1 VFVRQYGDLYDHFPI
16 DLSSG
21 GRQAVPLASAS
32 DLNNNVT
39 GEGYLLYDGEVG
51 TFTAGLIVTGATS
64 GATAEVL
71 AATTWTGEGILTL
84 GHVKGVFQNNE
95 ATSTGSG
102 VVNGT
107 IGYEYVAYSS
117 EAGGGFA
124 VGNTITGVT
133 SGATGTLRGI
143 QDDGTTGKLVIE
155 PSGAGIA
162 LDYESGENLQVSGTT
177 RGVADADA
185 TRSVVAFNDIKVWFV
200 NKSISHGAVT
210 GPGFTVGETVT
221 GGTSSATGV
230 FLDTTG
236 GVMHIGNNSS
246 GTFANGE
253 VITGGTSGS
262 TTTTSSVVSAD
273 YQLDFAFTQGSDN
286 PYSVVINCAGRPM
299 AEVYEWLKY
308 VTRESANS
316 TDQINYVTMY
326 PLNNNLVVAHDGEEY
341 IAARYAPDTV
351 FTPVKAAPF
360 GTFAGG
366 KFFGAR
372 GVWVYNMANA
382 DIQAFQLIDSN
393 GTTQTPPNFQNITIT
408 NLVSG
413 DRVMVA
419 RTSSGTTVDKAV
431 FTSNANNSAGDS
443 TFEVNETIPSDTP
456 DSGVIRI
463 VDTSDTSLSRET
475 RYTYTGW
482 TNTGQSQFT
491 GVSPVLD
498 RTYATGSDT
507 AYVPYI
513 DTTASGTSAQV
524 TVIYSAD
531 RPVVARIR
539 RYNGAGDSILPFQT
553 TGSFSSTGYSAVTI
567 RTDDTIVT

>member
-1 VFVRQYGDLYDHFPI
+1 MD
-16 DLSSG
+16 
-21 GRQAVPLASAS
+21 
-32 DLNNNVT
+32 
-39 GEGYLLYDGEVG
+39 
-51 TFTAGLIVTGATS
+51 
-64 GATAEVL
+64 
-71 AATTWTGEGILTL
+71 
-84 GHVKGVFQNNE
+84 
-95 ATSTGSG
+95 
-102 VVNGT
+102 
-107 IGYEYVAYSS
+107 
-117 EAGGGFA
+117 
-124 VGNTITGVT
+124 
-133 SGATGTLRGI
+133 
-143 QDDGTTGKLVIE
+143 
-155 PSGAGIA
+155 
-162 LDYESGENLQVSGTT
+162 
-177 RGVADADA
+177 
-185 TRSVVAFNDIKVWFV
+185 
-200 NKSISHGAVT
+200 
-210 GPGFTVGETVT
+210 
-221 GGTSSATGV
+221 
-230 FLDTTG
+230 
-236 GVMHIGNNSS
+236 
-246 GTFANGE
+246 
-253 VITGGTSGS
+253 
-262 TTTTSSVVSAD
+262 
-273 YQLDFAFTQGSDN
+273 FTQGSDN

-299 AEVYEWLKY
+299 AEVYELLKY
-308 VTRESANS
+308 VTRASANS

-351 FTPVKAAPF
+351 FTPVKPAPF

-366 KFFGAR
+366 KFFGSR

-431 FTSNANNSAGDS
+431 FTSNAANNAGDS